1 MWVGHS
7 QAIKTQTPVE
17 RLRASGQENRC
28 RTAASGQDRGAA
40 PEDPQQVWLPGT
52 LQQGQEGS
60 QPHLADELSQWM
72 TVEQRLGSLQRHRP

>member
-17 RLRASGQENRC
+17 RLRASSQEDSC
-28 RTAASGQDRGAA
+28 RTAASGQDKGAA
-40 PEDPQQVWLPGT
+40 PENPQQAWLPVM

-60 QPHLADELSQWM
+60 QTPLADELSQWM